1 MEALLKPACST
12 FPLRKY
18 STHERGYLRTDS
30 PCITSRKMPVSYLND
45 VHRKWNIKQKF
56 QLSALE
62 NHNQGYVEKLSHD
75 KYMLENE
82 LSSSK
87 HEDGYSILLKKLNA
101 FYHFCRPYNLV
112 GIVIGIFSVSVLP
125 IQSIADLSPTYFMGL
140 VQVNKQYLPLASGEF
155 SSRDI
160 VVIALL
166 VTILS
171 IGVVFMSK
179 SPALLCA
186 LVVGYLYG
194 TAYSAEIPFLRWKR
208 RPLLAITSTVL
219 TFVLGIQ
226 IPYFIHIQKYVLGR
240 PNLITK
246 SLIFQTTVMCLHCI
260 SGMIFKDIPDT
271 DGDRDNGIETLSIR
285 FGRERAF
292 AIGLNILFAQFGLAM
307 VLGASSSLWFG
318 KPITVFGHL
327 TLALV
332 VWNRS
337 RHTDPTDNSSAQSFH
352 MFFWKLASI
361 EFLLTQFVR

>member
-140 VQVNKQYLPLASGEF
+140 VQTLALGTLTHIYVMAMNQLFDIEIDKVNKQYLPLASGEF

-194 TAYSAEIPFLRWKR
+194 TAYSAE
-208 RPLLAITSTVL
+208 
-219 TFVLGIQ
+219 
-226 IPYFIHIQKYVLGR
+226 
-240 PNLITK
+240 
-246 SLIFQTTVMCLHCI
+246 
-260 SGMIFKDIPDT
+260 DIPDT

>member
-140 VQVNKQYLPLASGEF
+140 VQTLALGTLTHIYVMAMNQLFDIEIDKVNKQYLPLASGEF

-194 TAYSAEIPFLRWKR
+194 TAYSAE
-208 RPLLAITSTVL
+208 
-219 TFVLGIQ
+219 
-226 IPYFIHIQKYVLGR
+226 KYVLGR